1 MTIPPAEGERR
12 AQLGLVPQYKIAA
25 EKIYALLLDG
35 GLHELGIADPEAKTL
50 DDIQL
55 VRQHRAGLI
64 LDAYQVKWGHRG
76 GILAPAELADLLKQ
90 MIEGRKAIIEA
101 RKGRVVAGAPE
112 VVRVVAHL
120 YTSDAPSTFSRA
132 GDAFD
137 GGGRSLHKFI
147 EEVWKP
153 AERQL
158 VSALN
163 DVDLQWHVY
172 LTGLAETV
180 GLGADDL
187 LAAAPDLRIHT
198 GQELREE
205 TIEDTDW
212 STRDSLED
220 LVTIRSKLQDL
231 VSSRDETYVWLTTQ
245 DLLSHLGEDWQ
256 GRWHPRLTHE
266 FPTSGPY
273 EPLESSIE
281 QLEEALD
288 RFDHGYI
295 GLTGSPGAGKST
307 LLTRLLRA
315 DRRVAARY
323 YAYVPDSYDSQR
335 GEATAFLH
343 DLYLAITER
352 QGRRRPAPRSNDLGS
367 LHRAFRE
374 ELSRLGTQAREKGQT
389 EILLIDGLDH
399 VRRDPLP
406 HHSLLKEL
414 PAVEEIPDGV
424 LFVIGTRSLEDLPK
438 QVSRGI
444 VGERH
449 VEVAPLPRAAVISLA
464 EQEGL
469 GELGDDVTAL
479 SGGHPLLARTY
490 LELAK
495 GLAPRDRR
503 AALAALP
510 AGAGDVWE
518 FYDGVW
524 ETVSADPDLVGQL
537 GMVSRMRGTIRLAWL
552 AETGSSPAEIERL
565 RRLDYLFAKSGPD
578 RWTFFH
584 SSFREYLKAET
595 AEVDGQFAEALHRK
609 HHADLAARCR
619 SSSDESPE
627 RFDVLFHLLE
637 SGHPKAVLREATPE
651 FFRHQVDGLRARA
664 DVQEDIQMAA
674 LALGE
679 CHVPIG
685 VLNLALSAHELQV
698 RGYQFPE
705 DTDFLRLLVAIDQ
718 PELAI
723 AHLGEIDNGTVGH
736 DRIRSAMQLA
746 MSLHKRGF
754 EGEALRVF
762 DVHEPLDWLGG
773 RAGSWRES
781 PRGNRPALW
790 GWARTAAILKGPQYV
805 VDAVRVLRPP
815 TGRRR
820 DVGLDQEE
828 LDDLRWT
835 LLRLGGEQLLDAGKW
850 TEAEIIHKALL
861 AVGPSAATAV
871 ALFELQA
878 LRARSDACE
887 GDLSGRQDIDADSL
901 PPAGRL
907 VLAALCL
914 RDDDPGAARALFQTI
929 ANPDLPSREHHDRRD
944 RRAWEFFHAYHRLA
958 AKLDGASDPVTAVPA
973 AAEDY
978 LGQTVVAARH
988 VVVLANLDARP
999 DPPAVAEIEAALRSM
1014 HAFWATRTGQE
1025 HFDRPAQARTL
1036 IGNQAVAIA
1045 KRQGSE
1051 AVSRILDYF
1060 QERWTAKPSELAWDG
1075 VDLLRAFSRA
1085 GVGKMKIRALLKDL
1099 EDFIEQSESSPEQ
1112 WIELGLAWSRFGD
1125 CAAAVRCCNRAVG
1138 RTLSLSSE
1146 KDLQLRTWTK
1156 LVGPLLDGPDG
1167 ERLTDALV
1175 EAFVELDR
1183 VSYGGSPDL
1192 AAKTLINGLAK
1203 SDPLRAWSAARRFL
1217 EHRLLEADEVLV
1229 ALLSA
1234 AAQTPSEHWWV
1245 AMTELLAVYGV
1256 DVPRKVLAGAVASNG
1271 ALAKRWLPHLVER
1284 VAVEGRPTWR
1294 RAWREVIRDRAEEH
1308 SIEGVH
1314 VGPLQLT
1321 VTAEAPAR
1329 RSSFSED
1336 EPEEEPTIE
1345 SALARL
1351 EAKSPK
1357 DFGLTRARWLIARV
1371 DELDEAQLGRLSSC
1385 VSGTDE
1391 EAALRAALA
1400 QSTALRSDIDRQWE
1414 EGVAAINCSRSGDWS
1429 RQWGGGPILDVIPK
1443 LQAID
1448 RELAR
1453 SIVYRRFS
1461 ELAYSTDS
1469 FLGSVAGQLDDYLD
1483 ALELPA
1489 EETARAALAIAAAVL
1504 RDVTPLPDS
1513 GEFRAASDVAEL
1525 SPANVEQALELTI
1538 SWLLASP
1545 YVLAW
1550 QSAQRALLALL
1561 AGCGAGRNVL
1571 RDALTSGNTEVI
1583 LRACAVIETA
1593 LDVGLDLTGLADEL
1607 AALVDSDAL
1616 SVRLAGC
1623 SCLAMMGISPPAWPA
1638 ETKLPAGLRLE
1649 LPAHP
1654 GKHQIVSGIRAKTHL
1669 FRREVETLAAEAG
1682 VDEDALYQQ
1691 IVTRTEQVGGPDV
1704 DDYLLSRTGG
1714 IFGFGFLKPSAA
1726 AVRTALDEAAAKLVD
1741 ARRAEPADALSAAGL
1756 WPMYDSGL
1764 LADRPARRPQEV
1776 LPLLDLDERQS
1787 TSLYKRTAEEIAS
1800 GASDR
1805 LAVKVDGWTVLGES
1819 TELWMLGRL
1828 RNYENRVSG
1837 VLRPDP
1843 DRDDDRAFFPV
1854 IPWSAIG
1861 YDRLRAS
1868 SAKGLTI
1875 MRCEGIPMA
1884 SPDGWLALH
1893 PGVAAE
1899 FGLTRDLSTLFGW
1912 TLDGNPA
1919 VRSVWWRSGF
1929 RFWPPYSEA
1938 DEVGEGWL
1946 VLASPALMA
1955 RLADQGKLERLVRI
1969 WTGRRGDGDASEQE
1983 HLTEV
1988 RLPV

>member
-35 GLHELGIADPEAKTL
+35 SFHEVGIADPEAKTL

-55 VRQHRAGLI
+55 VRQHGAGLI
-64 LDAYQVKWGHRG
+64 LDAYQVKWGERG
-76 GILAPAELADLLKQ
+76 GLLAPAEFADLVKQ
-90 MIEGRKAIIEA
+90 MVEGRKAIIEA
-101 RKGRVVAGAPE
+101 RKRRVAVGASE
-112 VVRVVAHL
+112 VVRVIAHL

-137 GGGRSLHKFI
+137 GGGRSLHRFI

-153 AERQL
+153 AQRQL
-158 VSALN
+158 VSALD
-163 DVDLQWHVY
+163 DVDPQWHPY

-180 GLGADDL
+180 GLGPDEL
-187 LAAAPDLRIHT
+187 LASTPDLRIDT
-198 GQELREE
+198 SQELTEE
-205 TIEDTDW
+205 TIDDTDW
-212 STRDSLED
+212 STRDYLDD

-245 DLLSHLGEDWQ
+245 ELLAHLGDGWQ
-256 GRWHPRLTHE
+256 GRWHPRLIHQ

-273 EPLESSIE
+273 EPLESSIKE
-281 QLEEALD
+281 LGQALD

-323 YAYVPDSYDSQR
+323 YAYVPESYDPQR
-335 GEATAFLH
+335 GEASAFLH

-352 QGRRRPAPRSNDLGS
+352 QGRRRPAPRSSDLGS

-374 ELSRLGTQAREKGQT
+374 ELIRLGAQAREKGQT
-389 EILLIDGLDH
+389 EIILIDGLDH
-399 VRRDPLP
+399 VRRDPRP

-414 PAVEEIPDGV
+414 PAVEDIPEGV

-469 GELGDDVTAL
+469 GELGDDVAAL
-479 SGGHPLLARTY
+479 SSGHPLLARTY

-495 GLAPRDRR
+495 GLAPEDRR
-503 AALAALP
+503 AAMAALP
-510 AGAGDVWE
+510 AGAGDVWG

-524 ETVSADPDLVGQL
+524 ETVSADPELLGLL
-537 GMVSRMRGTIRLAWL
+537 GMVSRMRGTVRLAWL
-552 AETGSSPAEIERL
+552 AETGSSHGEVERL
-565 RRLDYLFAKSGPD
+565 RRLRYLFARSGPD

-584 SSFREYLKAET
+584 SSFREYLKAKT
-595 AEVDGQFAEALHRK
+595 AEIDGEFATALHRK

-619 SSSDESPE
+619 SSTDESPE

-637 SGHPKAVLREATPE
+637 SGEPEAVLREATPE
-651 FFRHQVDGLRARA
+651 FFRRQVDCLRARS

-674 LALGE
+674 LALAD
-679 CHVPIG
+679 CHDPVG

-698 RGYQFPE
+698 RAYQFPE
-705 DTDFLRLLVAIDQ
+705 DTDFLRLLVGIGQ

-736 DRIRSAMQLA
+736 DRIKSAMQLA
-746 MSLHKRGF
+746 TSLYKRGF

-781 PRGNRPALW
+781 PRGDRPALW
-790 GWARTAAILKGPQYV
+790 AWARTAAILKGPQYI

-820 DVGLDQEE
+820 EIELDQEE

-835 LLRLGGEQLLDAGKW
+835 LLRLGGEQLLDAKRW
-850 TEAEIIHKALL
+850 AEADVIRQALL
-861 AVGPSAATAV
+861 AVGPLAATDV

-878 LRARSDACE
+878 LRARFDTGE
-887 GDLSGRQDIDADSL
+887 GDLSGRQDIDADAL
-901 PPAGRL
+901 PASGRL
-907 VLAALCL
+907 VLAALSL
-914 RDDDPGAARALFQTI
+914 RDDDLDAARALFQMVEQ
-929 ANPDLPSREHHDRRD
+929 PDLPGQEHYDRRD
-944 RRAWEFFHAYHRLA
+944 RRAWESFYAYHRLA
-958 AKLDGASDPVTAVPA
+958 AKLHGASEPVTAVPA
-973 AAEDY
+973 AAKGY
-978 LGQTVVAARH
+978 LKQTVLAARH
-988 VVVLANLDARP
+988 VVVMANLDARP
-999 DPPAVAEIEAALRSM
+999 DPPAVAEIEAALSSM
-1014 HAFWATRTGQE
+1014 HAFWATRAGRDDL
-1025 HFDRPAQARTL
+1025 HRPAEARTL
-1036 IGNQAVAIA
+1036 IGHRGIALAERQGPEAVA
-1045 KRQGSE
+1045 
-1051 AVSRILDYF
+1051 RILGYF

-1075 VDLLRAFSRA
+1075 VDLLRAFARA

-1099 EDFIEQSESSPEQ
+1099 EDFIEESESSPEQ
-1112 WIELGLAWSRFGD
+1112 WVELGLAWSRFGD
-1125 CAAAVRCCNRAVG
+1125 GAAAVRCCHRAVG

-1156 LVGPLLDGPDG
+1156 LLGPLLDGPD
-1167 ERLTDALV
+1167 RKQLTDALV
-1175 EAFVELDR
+1175 EAFIELDR

-1192 AAKTLINGLAK
+1192 AAKTLVKGLAK
-1203 SDPLRAWSAARRFL
+1203 SDPLHAWSAGRRFL
-1217 EHRLLEADEVLV
+1217 EHRLLEADDVLV

-1234 AAQTPSEHWWV
+1234 AAHPSEHWWV

-1256 DVPRKVLAGAVASNG
+1256 DVPRKALAGAVAED
-1271 ALAKRWLPHLVER
+1271 APLAERWLPQLVER

-1294 RAWREVIRDRAEEH
+1294 RAWREDIRDLAEEH
-1308 SIEGVH
+1308 SIKGVH
-1314 VGPLQLT
+1314 VEPAELT
-1321 VTAEAPAR
+1321 VTTEAPAR
-1329 RSSFSED
+1329 RTSSAED
-1336 EPEEEPTIE
+1336 KPEEEPTIE

-1351 EAKSPK
+1351 EAKDPK
-1357 DFGLTRARWLIARV
+1357 DFGTTRARWLIERV
-1371 DELDEAQLGRLSSC
+1371 DELDEAQLGRLSAC
-1385 VSGTDE
+1385 VNGTDE

-1400 QSTALRSDIDRQWE
+1400 QSAGHQSDVDRQWE
-1414 EGVAAINCSRSGDWS
+1414 EGVAAINCSRSSDWS

-1443 LQAID
+1443 LQEID
-1448 RELAR
+1448 REFAR

-1461 ELAYSTDS
+1461 ELAYSTDY
-1469 FLGSVAGQLDDYLD
+1469 FLGSVAGQLDEYLD

-1504 RDVTPLPDS
+1504 RDVTSLPDPAW
-1513 GEFRAASDVAEL
+1513 FRAASDPPEPSAADLERT
-1525 SPANVEQALELTI
+1525 LELTV

-1561 AGCGAGRNVL
+1561 AGCGAGQNAL
-1571 RDALTSGNTEVI
+1571 RDALTSGQTEVA
-1583 LRACAVIETA
+1583 LRACAVVETA
-1593 LDVGLDLTGLADEL
+1593 ADGGCDLTGLADEL

-1623 SCLAMMGISPPAWPA
+1623 SCLAMMGIDPPSWPD
-1638 ETKLPAGLRLE
+1638 ETELPPGLRLE

-1654 GKHQIVSGIRAKTHL
+1654 GKLQIASGIRAKTHL
-1669 FRREVETLAAEAG
+1669 FRQEVEKLAAETG

-1691 IVTRTEQVGGPDV
+1691 VLTRAEQVGGPDV

-1741 ARRAEPADALSAAGL
+1741 AKRAAPADALGAAGL
-1756 WPMYDSGL
+1756 WPLYDSGL
-1764 LADRPARRPQEV
+1764 LAERPTRRPKEV
-1776 LPLLDLDERQS
+1776 LPFLGLDERQS
-1787 TSLYKRTAEEIAS
+1787 MDLYKRAAEEIAH
-1800 GASDR
+1800 GAPDR
-1805 LAVKVDGWTVLGES
+1805 LAVDIGGWTVLGES
-1819 TELWMLGRL
+1819 TELWLLGRL

-1837 VLRPDP
+1837 ILTPDP
-1843 DRDDDRAFFPV
+1843 DRDDDRAQFPV
-1854 IPWSAIG
+1854 IPWPAIG

-1868 SAKGLTI
+1868 SAKGLTV
-1875 MRCEGIPMA
+1875 MRCEGMPMA

-1893 PGVAAE
+1893 PGVADE
-1899 FGLTRDLSTLFGW
+1899 LGLMRDSSTLFGW
-1912 TLDGNPA
+1912 TLDGEPA

-1929 RFWPPYSEA
+1929 RFWPPYSDA

-1946 VLASPALMA
+1946 VVASPALMEK
-1955 RLADQGKLERLVRI
+1955 LAQKGKLERLGRI
-1969 WTGRRGDGDASEQE
+1969 WTGRHGDGDTSAYE

-1988 RLPV
+1988 RQPV